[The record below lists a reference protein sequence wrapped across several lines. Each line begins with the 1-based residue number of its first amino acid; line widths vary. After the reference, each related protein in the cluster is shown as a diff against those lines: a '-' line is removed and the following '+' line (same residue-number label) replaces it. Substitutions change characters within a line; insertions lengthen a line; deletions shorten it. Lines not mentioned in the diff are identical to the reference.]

1 MAKHETGGHK
11 KWPKS
16 YLPHHYK
23 SWLVWLKEV
32 CRLEEASEID
42 IKVARMEEGAKL
54 ALEADGQGYH
64 VLVSRGVTDWII
76 RELADTI
83 EEGALHF

>member
-1 MAKHETGGHK
+1 M
-11 KWPKS
+11 
-16 YLPHHYK
+16 
-23 SWLVWLKEV
+23 
-32 CRLEEASEID
+32 EEASEID